1 MKLKNIFKKI
11 QLFVEF
17 LIFILL
23 YNLLRVLSF
32 NLSSSVGAKLIG
44 VLGNFTRYPKIIS
57 SNLSLLKY
65 NQQEIE
71 KITQKNLENT
81 GRVFFEF
88 FNLKKFNWDN
98 LNVENEE
105 YLEEIKSY
113 KGPKIF
119 LSAHIGNWEITRNYL
134 LHLGFVLHS
143 VYRQAN
149 NSKIDQYI
157 QRNRF
162 KRNAYF
168 YKKGSESAKNMI
180 KALKN
185 NEDLALLVDQR
196 DSSGPLIIFFGKKA
210 YTTDGFASLAL
221 KYKAILCP
229 VYTIRKE
236 DGSFKFIYDKPLSF
250 EDFKSYSS
258 VSLTQK
264 IHSEYFEKWIIA
276 NPDQWLWAH
285 ERWRL

>member
-149 NSKIDQYI
+149 NSKIDQFI

-162 KRNAYF
+162 CGY
-168 YKKGSESAKNMI
+168 
-180 KALKN
+180 
-185 NEDLALLVDQR
+185 V
-196 DSSGPLIIFFGKKA
+196 
-210 YTTDGFASLAL
+210 
-221 KYKAILCP
+221 
-229 VYTIRKE
+229 
-236 DGSFKFIYDKPLSF
+236 FK
-250 EDFKSYSS
+250 
-258 VSLTQK
+258 T
-264 IHSEYFEKWIIA
+264 H
-276 NPDQWLWAH
+276 
-285 ERWRL
+285 R